1 MNHTITNYLHSFK
14 LNRNFWYTFILEA
27 AAIAAIVLIIL
38 AFGNI
43 LTAKAY
49 AISGG
54 KSPDELKLMLL
65 SGTEETA
72 KDFLS
77 KIKIFTVLFV
87 GGGILLIVILLM
99 LFSLA
104 QKSIWDKL
112 TAQKFSWLNFWR
124 WNMMTLLL
132 ILFFIIYI
140 LVYAIFRL
148 TINLLIPLTGTA
160 YTITWQIINLFF
172 LLTFLLFFFI
182 TLYSLAEKHKVWEAI
197 GNTFHS
203 IKSHWNKLWK
213 LFLLSWAALILL
225 SLIIWLLSKG
235 LSLVNIFFSATAW
248 TVITAAFFLAFVSWM
263 RNYTVKEL
271 SPKLD

>member
-1 MNHTITNYLHSFK
+1 MNPTLQHYLHSFK

-49 AISGG
+49 AISNG
-54 KSPDELKLMLL
+54 KTPDELKMMLL
-65 SGTEETA
+65 SSTEETA

-77 KIKIFTVLFV
+77 KIKIFTVMFV
-87 GGGILLIVILLM
+87 GGGIALIAVILM

-104 QKSIWDKL
+104 QKSIWGKL
-112 TAQKFSWLNFWR
+112 TVQKFSWLNFWR

-140 LVYAIFRL
+140 LIYALFRL
-148 TINLLIPLTGTA
+148 TISLLIPLTGTA
-160 YTITWQIINLFF
+160 YTATWQIINLFF
-172 LLTFLLFFFI
+172 LLIFLLLTFI
-182 TLYSLAEKHKVWEAI
+182 MLYSLAEKHKVWDAV

-203 IKSHWNKLWK
+203 LKSHWDKLWK
-213 LFLLSWAALILL
+213 LFLLSWVTLILL
-225 SLIIWLLSKG
+225 SIILWSMSTG
-235 LSLVNIFFSATAW
+235 LSSANVFLSSTAW
-248 TVITAAFFLAFVSWM
+248 TVITVALFLAFVSWM
-263 RNYTVKEL
+263 RVYTVNEL